1 MSSKSRIKAL
11 PWVLLMELAW
21 TLSQYWARLPKHDRA
36 ELQRLLVKS
45 KGLPQNLTA
54 HERSELK
61 RIVVALDLKSAAR
74 QVAPLGRKF
83 RRP

>member
-1 MSSKSRIKAL
+1 MAGKSRIKAL
-11 PWVLLMELAW
+11 PWLLLIELGW
-21 TLSQYWARLPKHDRA
+21 TLSQYWVRLPKRDRT

-45 KGLPQNLTA
+45 KGLPHNLTA
-54 HERSELK
+54 SERSELR

-83 RRP
+83 RR

>member
-1 MSSKSRIKAL
+1 MAGKSRIKAL
-11 PWVLLMELAW
+11 PWLLLIELGW
-21 TLSQYWARLPKHDRA
+21 TLSQYWVRLPKHDRA

-54 HERSELK
+54 SERSELK

-83 RRP
+83 RR